1 MRLSSH
7 GPRARAEF
15 RRLVVESQI
24 GMTESELAH
33 RRSRHQWVRARR
45 VERRLAELR
54 ALLRDLDGVERAT
67 TPSWLRSRFL
77 GRVVSVVWLAGAALL
92 AAELVRNGLHTVA
105 ATVGNLAM
113 LALSL
118 LWFVLAVA
126 RVPFSAPEQ
135 AEAAAPT
142 HPAPPA

>member
-15 RRLVVESQI
+15 RRVLVESQI

-33 RRSRHQWVRARR
+33 RRSRHQWLRARR

-54 ALLRDLDGVERAT
+54 GLLRDLDGAERTRA
-67 TPSWLRSRFL
+67 PSWLRSRIVW
-77 GRVVSVVWLAGAALL
+77 RAVNVAWLAGAVLL
-92 AAELVRNGLHTVA
+92 ATELVRHGLHTVA
-105 ATVGNLAM
+105 ATVGNIAM
-113 LALSL
+113 LSLSL

-126 RVPFSAPEQ
+126 RVPFSGPEQ
-135 AEAAAPT
+135 TEEAGPT
-142 HPAPPA
+142 HPAPHV

>member
-24 GMTESELAH
+24 GITESELAH
-33 RRSRHQWVRARR
+33 RRSRHQWFRARR

-54 ALLRDLDGVERAT
+54 ELLRDLDGVERT
-67 TPSWLRSRFL
+67 RSPSWIRSRFV
-77 GRVVSVVWLAGAALL
+77 GRVASVVWLVGAALL
-92 AAELVRNGLHTVA
+92 GTELVRNGLHTVA
-105 ATVGNLAM
+105 ATVGIVAM

-135 AEAAAPT
+135 PEAADPS
-142 HPAPPA
+142 HPAQPG